1 MRIVGFSKMTLR
13 AISFLLKLFIT
24 RLYQV
29 MSKRSESN
37 AFLTSKTKGPKEKF
51 LNILRFIFSM
61 VGTLLRNVNY

>member
-1 MRIVGFSKMTLR
+1 
-13 AISFLLKLFIT
+13 
-24 RLYQV
+24 

-37 AFLTSKTKGPKEKF
+37 AFLTSNTKGPKEKS